1 MVAFIYATLIEDRID
16 SQQLLFDLKGFHGFA
31 GLGICTMGQRKSQL
45 SEIRRL
51 FAAWVQQ
58 HAKSHG
64 LSDSALAEALGVS
77 QPSFN
82 KLKNGNRTA
91 KFEEA
96 AILSQIFSAELPTQ
110 MKLATQ
116 EPVRKVIALREN
128 VAANVWRRNENHMST
143 AQLSVLQFSNE
154 KYDGLEQFA
163 HFVDDEHA
171 NGYVSKNFYIIC
183 VNYFDVRGAPLQG
196 DMVLVERTRFFT
208 PEEGGDL
215 VERSIRKLTKK
226 GDGWLLEAINPDR
239 SRYPDIHYEGE
250 TPGLKITGLIIGR
263 YAPD

>member
-1 MVAFIYATLIEDRID
+1 MA
-16 SQQLLFDLKGFHGFA
+16 QK
-31 GLGICTMGQRKSQL
+31 KSKL
-45 SEIRRL
+45 TEFRRL
-51 FAAWVQQ
+51 FASWVQH
-58 HAKSHG
+58 HAKANG
-64 LSDSALAEALGVS
+64 LSDATLAEALGVS

-96 AILSQIFSAELPTQ
+96 AILSHIFSAELPTQ

-116 EPVRKVIALREN
+116 EPVRKVIALRQN

-143 AQLSVLQFSNE
+143 GQLSVSQFSNE
-154 KYDGLEQFA
+154 KYDELEQFA

-171 NGYVSKNFYIIC
+171 NGYVPKNFYIIC
-183 VNYFDVRGAPLQG
+183 VNYYDVCDAPLDG
-196 DMVLVERTRFFT
+196 DMVLVERIRSFT
-208 PEEGGDL
+208 PDEGGDL
-215 VERSIRKLTKK
+215 VETTIRKLTKK
-226 GDGWLLEAINPDR
+226 GDGWLLEVVNPDR

-250 TPGLKITGLIIGR
+250 TPNLKITGLITGR